1 VQDGLPFTDPLG
13 RFAFRGQVPA
23 DGHWYICMQK
33 PFKRMPE
40 FDAMLIAILEA
51 DPQASRLT
59 DPPTPRQSSED

>member
-1 VQDGLPFTDPLG
+1 
-13 RFAFRGQVPA
+13 
-23 DGHWYICMQK
+23 MQK